1 MSFLRT
7 QDFMTAMAETSSV
20 LDKVQILEA
29 ADFTTR
35 RVLYW
40 TYNKYKQFHVGP
52 DNIKKRKDL
61 VAETCDYLDLFDLLE
76 DLNGRV
82 ITGHDAIS
90 QVNAYIR
97 DNPENEELVHLILD
111 RNLKIRASEKLI
123 NRACDNLIPTFDV
136 ALAASYDEK
145 MEKKVDFERQS
156 WMVSRKLDGVRC
168 LVIVDE
174 NGKATSWARSGKQFQ
189 TLQKVEEEIESLGM
203 KSVVFDGEMC
213 ILDENGD
220 EDFQNCMKQIRRK
233 DHTITNGLYQ
243 TFDLIDLPDF
253 QQGTSDDTFF
263 TRLGRL
269 RDVVGDDAKMI
280 SVLHQE
286 QISDNDHFQEW
297 RQRSQDADWEGL
309 MLRLDVPYKG
319 KRSKDILKVKLM
331 HDAEYRV
338 KDTAFGPFR
347 YVVSGREVEE
357 EMLSAVMIEHRG
369 NTVRVGS
376 GFTIEQRQHFFKHP
390 EDIVGKIITTQYFEE
405 TKSQQGTFSL
415 RFPVVK
421 VIHGDEREC

>member
-1 MSFLRT
+1 
-7 QDFMTAMAETSSV
+7 MTAMAETSSV

-29 ADFTTR
+29 TDFTTR

-168 LVIVDE
+168 LMIVDE

-233 DHTITNGLYQ
+233 DHTITNGQYQ

-376 GFTIEQRQHFFKHP
+376 GFTIEQRQHYFKHP

>member
-7 QDFMTAMAETSSV
+7 QDFMTSMAATSSV
-20 LDKVQILEA
+20 LDKVQILEST
-29 ADFTTR
+29 DFTTR

-136 ALAASYDEK
+136 ALASNYDEK
-145 MEKKVDFERQS
+145 MEKKVDFKRQR

-189 TLQKVEEEIESLGM
+189 TLQKVEEEIEAMNL

-213 ILDENGD
+213 ILDENGN
-220 EDFQNCMKQIRRK
+220 EDFQRCMQQIRRK
-233 DHTITNGLYQ
+233 DHTITNGLYLI
-243 TFDLIDLPDF
+243 FDMLNLSDF
-253 QQGTSDDTFF
+253 QTGTSEDTFIA
-263 TRLGRL
+263 RLSQLDKVIDPRARFL
-269 RDVVGDDAKMI
+269 CIHPQELVRDD
-280 SVLHQE
+280 SHL
-286 QISDNDHFQEW
+286 QEW
-297 RQRSQDADWEGL
+297 RQRSQDEAWEGL

-376 GFTIEQRQHFFKHP
+376 GFTIEQRQHYFKHP

>member
-7 QDFMTAMAETSSV
+7 QDFMTSMAATSSV
-20 LDKVQILEA
+20 LDKVQILEST
-29 ADFTTR
+29 DFTTR

-82 ITGHDAIS
+82 LTGHDAIS

-136 ALAASYDEK
+136 ALASNYDEK
-145 MEKKVDFERQS
+145 MEKKVDFKRQR

-189 TLQKVEEEIESLGM
+189 TLQKVEEEIEAMNL

-213 ILDENGD
+213 ILDENGN
-220 EDFQNCMKQIRRK
+220 EDFQRCMQQIRRK
-233 DHTITNGLYQ
+233 DHTITNGLYLI
-243 TFDLIDLPDF
+243 FDMLTLSDF
-253 QQGTSDDTFF
+253 QTGTSEDAFIARLSQLDKVIDPRAHFLCIHPQELVRDDSH
-263 TRLGRL
+263 L
-269 RDVVGDDAKMI
+269 
-280 SVLHQE
+280 
-286 QISDNDHFQEW
+286 QEW
-297 RQRSQDADWEGL
+297 RQRSQDEAWEGL

-376 GFTIEQRQHFFKHP
+376 GFTIEQRQHYFKHP

-405 TKSQQGTFSL
+405 TKSQQGTYSL

>member
-1 MSFLRT
+1 
-7 QDFMTAMAETSSV
+7 MAETSSV
-20 LDKVQILEA
+20 LDKIAILESV
-29 ADFTTR
+29 DFTTR

-52 DNIKKRKDL
+52 DNVRKRKDL
-61 VAETCDYLDLFDLLE
+61 CAETCDYLDLFDLLE
-76 DLNGRV
+76 DLNARE

-97 DNPENEELVHLILD
+97 DNPENEELVYLILD

-136 ALAASYDEK
+136 ALAGSYDEK
-145 MEKKVDFERQS
+145 TAKKVDFERQQ

-174 NGKATSWARSGKQFQ
+174 NGRATSWARSGKQFQ
-189 TLQKVEEEIESLGM
+189 TLRKVEEEIEALNM
-203 KSVVFDGEMC
+203 KNVVFDGEMC
-213 ILDENGD
+213 IIDENGD

-243 TFDLIDLPDF
+243 AFDLIDLLDF
-253 QQGTSDDTFF
+253 QQGTSGDTFF

-269 RDVVGDDAKMI
+269 RSVIGDDAKML

-286 QISDNDHFQEW
+286 QITGDNHFQEW
-297 RQRSQDADWEGL
+297 RQDSQDAGWEGL

-319 KRSKDILKVKLM
+319 KRSKDILKVKTM

-338 KDTAFGPFR
+338 KDIATGPFR
-347 YVVSGREVEE
+347 YVVDGREVEE
-357 EMLSAVMIEHRG
+357 EMLSAVMIEHKG

-376 GFTIEQRQHFFKHP
+376 GFTIEQRKEFYHRP
-390 EDIVGKIITTQYFEE
+390 SNILGKLVCVQYFEE
-405 TKSQQGTFSL
+405 SVSKQGTYSL
-415 RFPVVK
+415 RFPVLK
-421 VIHGDEREC
+421 HIYAGKRDT

>member
-376 GFTIEQRQHFFKHP
+376 GFTIEQRQHYFKHP

>member
-1 MSFLRT
+1 M
-7 QDFMTAMAETSSV
+7 
-20 LDKVQILEA
+20 
-29 ADFTTR
+29 
-35 RVLYW
+35 
-40 TYNKYKQFHVGP
+40 
-52 DNIKKRKDL
+52 
-61 VAETCDYLDLFDLLE
+61 
-76 DLNGRV
+76 
-82 ITGHDAIS
+82 
-90 QVNAYIR
+90 
-97 DNPENEELVHLILD
+97 
-111 RNLKIRASEKLI
+111 
-123 NRACDNLIPTFDV
+123 
-136 ALAASYDEK
+136 
-145 MEKKVDFERQS
+145 
-156 WMVSRKLDGVRC
+156 
-168 LVIVDE
+168 
-174 NGKATSWARSGKQFQ
+174 
-189 TLQKVEEEIESLGM
+189 QKVEEEIEAMNL

-286 QISDNDHFQEW
+286 QMSDNDHFQEW

-376 GFTIEQRQHFFKHP
+376 GFTIEQRQHYFKHP

>member
-1 MSFLRT
+1 MQFQNTLSFMS
-7 QDFMTAMAETSSV
+7 QMKDTSSV
-20 LDKVQILEA
+20 LDKVALLEA
-29 ADFTTR
+29 TDVTTR
-35 RVLYW
+35 QVLFW
-40 TYNKYKQFHVGP
+40 TYNPYKQFHIGV
-52 DNIKKRKDL
+52 DNLKKRSDL

-136 ALAASYDEK
+136 ALASNYDEK
-145 MEKKVDFERQS
+145 MEKKVDFKRQS

-189 TLQKVEEEIESLGM
+189 TLQKVEEEIEAMNL

-213 ILDENGD
+213 ILDENGN
-220 EDFQNCMKQIRRK
+220 EDFQRCMKQIRRK
-233 DHTITNGLYQ
+233 DHTITNGQYLI
-243 TFDLIDLPDF
+243 FDMLTLSDF
-253 QQGTSDDTFF
+253 QTGTSDDTFI
-263 TRLGRL
+263 TRLSQLNKVIDPRAL
-269 RDVVGDDAKMI
+269 FLCIHPQELVRDD
-280 SVLHQE
+280 SHL
-286 QISDNDHFQEW
+286 QEW
-297 RQRSQDADWEGL
+297 RQRSQNEAWEGL

-338 KDTAFGPFR
+338 KDVAFGPFR
-347 YVVSGREVEE
+347 YVVEGREVEE

-376 GFTIEQRQHFFKHP
+376 GFTIEERKHFFRNP
-390 EDIVGKIITTQYFEE
+390 ADIIGKVITTQYFEE
-405 TKSQQGTFSL
+405 TKSQQGTYSL
-415 RFPVVK
+415 RFPVIK
-421 VIHGDEREC
+421 VIHGNEREC